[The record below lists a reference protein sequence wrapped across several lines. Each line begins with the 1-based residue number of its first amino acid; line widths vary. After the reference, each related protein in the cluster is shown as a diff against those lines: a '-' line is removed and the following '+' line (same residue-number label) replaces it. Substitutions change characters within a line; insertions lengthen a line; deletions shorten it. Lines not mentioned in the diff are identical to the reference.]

1 VLGLV
6 MDEVT
11 TGDFVVGQVLGEGRF
26 ATVFHARLK
35 EATRKAGPQN
45 RNPESSYVAIKVIE
59 KTTLGRNEGILSA
72 VLQEQRL
79 LRRLT
84 EGRVV
89 SPLRSPSTGESS
101 QNDSESSYEGPLSPS
116 FVVPLLASFHDDQF
130 VYMVME
136 CARGTVGDAIREH
149 AKHRAVAANDDT
161 PPSSDLSSHDWV
173 RIAAGLSYQ
182 TVQALECIHTHSVVH
197 CDVKPDN
204 LLLGVGGR
212 VQLCDFGSAIE
223 LRCPESHMMNPGGAG
238 AGAGTGESRRTA
250 TVPRGTSE
258 YASPELLRGLDCV
271 SYETDLWSLG
281 CVMYALLHGGESPF
295 RAPSDSLAVQ
305 KVMNFNS
312 SAAKEISSS
321 LPLEWRAAVRGFLE
335 SEPSLRWAKPIELG
349 GSHQCITEE
358 CPHKSSLQ
366 ERYGILKQLP
376 LWTGM
381 DVAEPLLDDL
391 LSSPKWSSER
401 LEDMRDGNLGWTAF
415 A

>member
-11 TGDFVVGQVLGEGRF
+11 TGDFVVGKVLGEGRF

-35 EATRKAGPQN
+35 KATRKAGPQN
-45 RNPESSYVAIKVIE
+45 RNPESSSVAIKVIE

-89 SPLRSPSTGESS
+89 SPLGSPSTGESS
-101 QNDSESSYEGPLSPS
+101 QNDSESSHHGSFSPS
-116 FVVPLLASFHDDQF
+116 FVVPLLASFHDDQL

-149 AKHRAVAANDDT
+149 AKHSAGAANDDT
-161 PPSSDLSSHDWV
+161 PPSSVLSSRDWV
-173 RIAAGLSYQ
+173 RIAAGLSHQ
-182 TVQALECIHTHSVVH
+182 TVQALEYIHTHSVVH
-197 CDVKPDN
+197 CDIKPDN
-204 LLLGVGGR
+204 LLLDVGGR
-212 VQLCDFGSAIE
+212 VQLCDFGSAIDV
-223 LRCPESHMMNPGGAG
+223 RCSESHVMNPGGAG
-238 AGAGTGESRRTA
+238 SGTAESRRTT

-281 CVMYALLHGGESPF
+281 CVMFALLHGGESPF
-295 RAPSDSLAVQ
+295 HAPSDSLAVQ
-305 KVMNFNS
+305 KVMNFNY
-312 SAAKEISSS
+312 SAAYQISSS
-321 LPLEWRAAVRGFLE
+321 LPLEWREAVRGFLE
-335 SEPSLRWAKPIELG
+335 SEPSLRWVKPME
-349 GSHQCITEE
+349 HQCITKE